1 MLRITQQASAHAAKK
16 YYAAADYY
24 GEGRELVGNW
34 GGEAARRLGLS
45 GTVDQ
50 DAFDRL
56 CDNLHPGTG
65 RPLTARTRAER
76 TAGYDF
82 TFSVPKSVSLAF
94 SLNDDAGIVAAFRG
108 AVDETMREVEDEMAA
123 RVRKGGRDENRRT
136 GNMVWAEFVHTTSRP
151 VGGVPDPQLHAH
163 CFVLNATFDPAER
176 QWKAGQFQGLKRDA
190 PYFQAAFRVRLA
202 GKLQEMGY
210 GVVRKRDDFELAGVP
225 AAVLPRFARRTAQ
238 VEAVAAEKG
247 ITDPDRK
254 AGLGA
259 ETRERKGDPI
269 PWDVLREKWAARL
282 SPAERDAVARVSA
295 REVPYLR
302 PVREERGAVDHAL
315 AHCFAREAVV
325 PERTLLTEALKRGLG
340 AVTVE
345 ATKRD
350 LAARPLVRAEH
361 GGRAVATTPDMVAAE
376 RRLVAFARQGRGKC
390 RPLAAPDRPLV
401 RGWLNAGQQA
411 AVRHVLAS
419 RDRVTLVRGAAGT
432 GKTKLEEE
440 LRDALR
446 ETGTPVAALAQSAG
460 ASRDVLRAEAGV
472 RTRRHGGT
480 IPRGHDHAERRA
492 GRGGAGGRG
501 QPARHRR
508 PAAAVSTRPPGWT
521 PGWCWWGDRRQ
532 HRAVAA
538 GEPLA
543 LLEDKAGIRS
553 AAVTDI
559 VRQSGDYKTATKA
572 LSNGDVAAGFAAL
585 DRLGWIKEVPDGDRD
600 RALAA
605 AYLAAV
611 AERKPDGTAKSA
623 LVVSPT
629 HAEAG
634 RVTAAVRDGLRAAG
648 RLGAERVV
656 ETWVPAG
663 LSDAQKADP
672 TEYGPGDLLRFH
684 RNAPGHANGSRHVLG
699 AGEGPP
705 VAFAGRFE
713 VYRPGRLAVAVGDRL
728 RVTAGGK
735 TRDGKHRLDTGA
747 LLTVRGF
754 TPRGDVVDDRGW
766 VVGRDFGH
774 LAHGYVVTSHASQGK
789 TVDAVFVAQSG
800 ESLAASNAR
809 QFYVSASRGRE
820 RAVVFTD
827 DKKALLAAARRP
839 DAPLSATALA
849 ESARRPAPLR
859 ARLKKHLAFVRRSGT
874 FARTNDHH
882 PATRTR
888 PMTHDHHPERSHDR

>member
-16 YYAAADYY
+16 YYVAADYY
-24 GEGRELVGNW
+24 SEGRELVGHW
-34 GGEAARRLGLS
+34 GGEAARLLGLS
-45 GTVDQ
+45 GAVDK

-94 SLNDDAGIVAAFRG
+94 ALNDDAGIVAAFRG
-108 AVDETMREVEDEMAA
+108 AVDETMREVEAEMAA

-136 GNMVWAEFVHTTSRP
+136 GNLVWAEFIHTTSRP

-210 GVVRKRDDFELAGVP
+210 GVVRKRDDFELAGMP

-238 VEAVAAEKG
+238 VEALAAAKN

-254 AGLGA
+254 AELGA

-282 SPAERDAVARVSA
+282 SPAERDALARVSA

-302 PVREERGAVDHAL
+302 RVREERGAVDHAIT
-315 AHCFAREAVV
+315 HCFAREAVV
-325 PERTLLTEALKRGLG
+325 PERALLTEALKRGLG

-350 LAARPLVRAEH
+350 LDARPLVRAEH

-390 RPLAAPDRPLV
+390 RPMAAPDRPLI

-411 AVRHVLAS
+411 AVRHVLGS

-460 ASRDVLRAEAGV
+460 ASRDVLRTEAGFE
-472 RTRRHGGT
+472 
-480 IPRGHDHAERRA
+480 HADTVARFLVDTTMQTSV
-492 GRGGAGGRG
+492 RGGVVLVDEASQLGTVDLLRLFDKSAELD
-501 QPARHRR
+501 ARL
-508 PAAAVSTRPPGWT
+508 VLV
-521 PGWCWWGDRRQ
+521 GDRRQ

-585 DRLGWIKEVPDGDRD
+585 DRLGWIKEVPDGERD
-600 RALAA
+600 QALAA

-611 AERKPDGTAKSA
+611 AELKPDGTAKSA

-656 ETWVPAG
+656 ETWVPAR

-684 RNAPGHANGSRHVLG
+684 QNAPGHANGSRHVLG
-699 AGEGPP
+699 EGEGPP
-705 VAFAGRFE
+705 VAYAGRFE

-735 TRDGKHRLDTGA
+735 TKDGRHRLDTGA
-747 LLTVRGF
+747 LLTVKGF
-754 TPRGDVVDDRGW
+754 TPRGDIVDDRGW
-766 VVGRDFGH
+766 VVGHDFGH

-800 ESLAASNAR
+800 ESLAASSRR
-809 QFYVSASRGRE
+809 QFYVSVSRGRE

-839 DAPLSATALA
+839 DDPLSATAVA
-849 ESARRPAPLR
+849 ESAGRNAPLR
-859 ARLKKHLAFVRRSGT
+859 VRLKKHLAFVRRSGT
-874 FARTNDHH
+874 FARTHDHL
-882 PATRTR
+882 PATRRR
-888 PMTHDHHPERSHDR
+888 PMTHEPHPERSHER